1 MYLTKR
7 KCHHNRYFFKNRNY
21 YKEGRKKVIGEMS
34 IVSSII
40 ESLHDVPKK
49 IVSGLN
55 ELRRNDERSH
65 ETLVELATA
74 ESNILNDLKN
84 AIGTQLHTYSRL

>member
-1 MYLTKR
+1 
-7 KCHHNRYFFKNRNY
+7 
-21 YKEGRKKVIGEMS
+21 MS
-34 IVSSII
+34 VVSSII